1 MDSLIFFVSYS
12 CNVRSSLITYECRR
26 PKVNVD
32 ANQQQGVLILSPS
45 CVAAVD
51 VLINGHALFTQAQCS
66 ALTHFAICPLLDLL
80 LHQVCLC
87 ARWPSS
93 LPGQVLPSSNAHALS
108 YKGAQTSFT
117 TGQYTPNFVSL
128 STTQTRDGGKPTI
141 LTKSLS

>member
-1 MDSLIFFVSYS
+1 MV
-12 CNVRSSLITYECRR
+12 
-26 PKVNVD
+26 K
-32 ANQQQGVLILSPS
+32 PS

-93 LPGQVLPSSNAHALS
+93 LPGQVLSSSNAHALS
-108 YKGAQTSFT
+108 YNGAQSYFT
-117 TGQYTPNFVSL
+117 TGQYSPKFFS
-128 STTQTRDGGKPTI
+128 
-141 LTKSLS
+141 